1 MGDEGGV
8 AGRPV
13 VNNRRYGIAPS
24 LSFGLGTPT
33 RLIISGLNQQAD
45 DIPDY
50 GIPWLFNGPA
60 PVSRHNYYGFDNGGN
75 YLRTRDNIATIRAEH
90 DFGSH
95 FTLRNQSRY
104 ARYDRDVRITEPQ
117 AILTTTP
124 GVTPNLSTPLAN
136 IVINRNQLTSNSIEG
151 FLANQT
157 DLSAHFQTG
166 FIQHDAAAG
175 FELDR
180 EDSDPFRPKI
190 HRRPD
195 HQPAQSRSHAALL
208 RYRPPPAAT
217 FTPAPTR
224 WPVIS
229 RTP

>member
-1 MGDEGGV
+1 MGNEGGV

-13 VNNRRYGIAPS
+13 VNNRRYGVAPS

-50 GIPWLFNGPA
+50 GIPWLFNSPA

-75 YLRTRDNIATIRAEH
+75 YLRTRDNIATVRFEH

-124 GVTPNLSTPLAN
+124 GVTPSLKRRSRPSSSTATSSPPTASRVSWQIRPISARISRLASSSTMLSAA
-136 IVINRNQLTSNSIEG
+136 SNSTAKIPTLFG
-151 FLANQT
+151 PNSRT
-157 DLSAHFQTG
+157 
-166 FIQHDAAAG
+166 
-175 FELDR
+175 
-180 EDSDPFRPKI
+180 FRP
-190 HRRPD
+190 
-195 HQPAQSRSHAALL
+195 PAC
-208 RYRPPPAAT
+208 
-217 FTPAPTR
+217 
-224 WPVIS
+224 
-229 RTP
+229 